1 MSNTVK
7 RLSERDSN
15 QTNQSSYND
24 VDASFS
30 TAGFLVGKAG
40 REIRPTVMTT
50 TILNDSVEYSYLED
64 SVELYAIKCVYT
76 TGARTDLISAKRV
89 R

>member
-7 RLSERDSN
+7 PSSDRDYQQTLKLSFNDSDD
-15 QTNQSSYND
+15 SL
-24 VDASFS
+24 S
-30 TAGFLVGKAG
+30 TAGFLVGKVG

-50 TILNDSVEYSYLED
+50 TILNDTVEYSYLED
-64 SVELYAIKCVYT
+64 SVELYAIKTIYT
-76 TGARTDLISAKRV
+76 NGSRTDLISAKRV